1 MSIKNLFN
9 SNKLNK
15 ISKSKTTDDIKEVI
29 ESDDFVLAR
38 STEFNQFVPPI
49 DFSTASNFAKF
60 GSAELYYEKSFER
73 IHNYYPYDGTL
84 HEKTEFEN
92 SSSYLDKYV
101 LENLYPRTN
110 GYLNFDQSIYISVF
124 GGPHTASNGME
135 GKLFD
140 STFDLSMKYD
150 ESKRRTSAFEYRAED
165 GITFEFWMKIP
176 TSSGERTIFHV
187 ASTSTDGQYKLNYDH
202 TNDKF
207 IFTMASGSKSISED
221 IMTTVVPG
229 QNTWNHYAFTM
240 QSGSAGVTFR
250 SFKNGKL
257 MKTILGTSANHAIQN
272 ILPTAG
278 GHIMRVG
285 NNSSGTGNFFTGS
298 LDEFR
303 FWKTTRTPKQIFD
316 NYFIPVGGGTNKHDS
331 NIDLSVYFKFNEGKT
346 GNDTLDST
354 ILDYSGRINNGILTG
369 SSYTYSSAYRS
380 TSSAITEKLSQTEFM
395 DPIVYSSHPD
405 VVSKKAEYKAS
416 GSLADHENTN
426 MLIKY
431 LPGWMQEEDEQ
442 NGNQLKYLCQVMAS
456 HLDTVWHQIDYL
468 NKIKDKQY
476 IEGAN
481 KPLPF
486 AQKLLESEGF
496 YIPDLFSDATM
507 LEKFRNKD
515 ENEVYERD
523 IEEVKN
529 TIYQNIYNS
538 ISHIY
543 KSKGTEKSFRN
554 FFNSL
559 GLGHNVVKL
568 NKYADDSTFVLRNN
582 YNFKSHKK
590 RFLNFYDTN
599 HYDATIFDSSSV
611 GIPGDKNYSG
621 SFSAET
627 EIILPNK
634 PTIESPHFSAYGY
647 LSSSIFGFHATGSSY
662 NFPATDYDAHV
673 VLVRETLEGSLRPN
687 ETQRIKFVLKGAF
700 GEVSSPYF
708 DQQYEGNKW
717 NLALRVKHASYPF
730 ASVIGITPSDFK
742 IELYGVEAEANDKK
756 NYFLLT
762 ASTNA
767 NTYQA
772 DKIFYAGAH
781 RTNYTGS
788 IITSTDIKMGYLR
801 YWHSYISDDAIDQHA
816 FDTEAWG
823 INEPFENDLVNTYTQ
838 EIPREK
844 TLSFHWAFDTITSSN
859 SSGKFTIPDLSS
871 GSSGTDYGSLSATIQ
886 RYKPARAFSF
896 ATSSTEVVDS
906 EFVYS
911 ANKRRPDDLMSSD
924 LITFKNDE
932 TKNFFV
938 DDDVSDNFYS
948 FEKSLYGS
956 ISDQMMNM
964 FSTALDYNNLI
975 GQPNFKF
982 HTSYSLLD
990 FLRDRF
996 FDDVENE
1003 PSIEKFTSFYKW
1015 IDESISIALEQLMP
1029 AGSRFSEKINNIVE
1043 SHILERNKYQ
1053 HQVPI
1058 VTDYENTEGSIK
1070 GITELKYNWQYGHAP
1085 FNVDEEQNHC
1095 LWQKE
1100 RKVKST
1106 AREPFRTTKNNHS
1119 IQSSGIL
1126 RREING
1132 STRLSDV
1139 YSVRKFGK
1147 LYDVSLVSK
1156 STIHAG
1162 TNYSR
1167 KKNLMLFKEAIAPA
1181 GALGAVSSA
1190 PQNIITVGVGTGS
1203 GIVRPTRCEDDS
1215 HLKKKYSG
1223 IAKVGNQVASEYGHV
1238 LKTDFVLPFNFVSG
1252 TIHTGYNKL
1261 VKSFFASDVIISN
1274 LHVDAVGN
1282 DNDVGMQGPFTNA
1295 HVGGLAYRHIDLNR
1309 YDTSKSVSYR
1319 SAVAGNLPT
1328 GSIQFNATVLEAKRA
1343 AGTGSWVQLKD
1354 ADGTIT
1360 RAHFSNV
1367 FDLYD
1372 NQWSNMDELVRVLN
1386 HRLDIETNKIS
1397 NSILNV
1403 TQSTSGSSYN
1413 YTIQTA
1419 NSFITASGFAGGT
1432 NLNYTMSTRKLDS
1445 RQNRPEGWGIEFK
1458 DHPSL
1463 GDTDGALGFIG
1474 PDYGSPYPYS
1484 GFPKAAGYRDEVAKR
1499 PVNLRN
1505 IKTTSASVQVGNYKH
1520 GQEIFQI
1527 QPYHQK
1533 TWAKRAYDDSAID
1546 LIPSSVSSS
1555 LPDTTNYQTL
1565 IGRDASNTGNVFGQ
1579 MNNNRQIDQSLGTP
1593 LSLAINSAETSAI
1606 NHRLASDT
1614 TVSGY
1619 STTGNKSISF
1629 WVNLDSTSTTKR
1641 YAFTIYNTTGAADA
1655 LAVFFQ
1661 SNSLQFFTRSTGGSK
1676 TFKWTVTMS
1685 NFLNTWKHVAIVWDG
1700 NQSSS
1705 PTLYINGSSEGS
1717 PDSTSGSGTGTTLST
1732 MNGISVF
1739 DRFGSASTG
1748 NELQGSLMNLGVWEA
1763 AFTSGN
1769 VTTIYNSGIVLS
1781 APILQGSLID
1791 FYLLGNELSGLA
1803 VGNSV
1808 ANGTVI
1814 SSSYG
1819 SGNNHL
1825 VAQDGLVIVQGLQT
1839 QSRLLANYIAPERNN
1854 TIEIPRTDLTGSE
1867 HNITTRFSAPGG
1879 PEIQSIGYLDAYS
1892 QTFSVYNAMPFRN
1905 LSVLG
1910 SGSGET
1916 GTIRVVDHLGH
1927 RRGLKTLLALHMGQF
1942 GSDSTY
1948 GSISSLSYVT
1958 NGSFNKQ
1965 IRNRSRRYEW
1975 NDSSDVTASLSQA
1988 GLITGSAYDN
1998 MFINTPIP
2006 RSELQYSWIN
2016 AAITGSDSPTQR
2028 ILGYAP
2034 EDGIVSSSAG
2044 FVEAIVFPSAS
2055 SIFAD

>member
-1 MSIKNLFN
+1 MSIKNLFD

-15 ISKSKTTDDIKEVI
+15 ISKSKTTDDIRQVI
-29 ESDDFVLAR
+29 ESDKFVIAR
-38 STEFNQFVPPI
+38 TNEFNEFVPPI

-60 GSAELYYEKSFER
+60 GSAELYYEKAFER

-124 GGPHTASNGME
+124 GGPHTASSGME

-150 ESKRRTSAFEYRAED
+150 EEKKRTSAFEYRAED
-165 GITFEFWMKIP
+165 GLSVEFWMKTA
-176 TSSGERTIFHV
+176 TSTGERTIFHV
-187 ASTSTDGQYKLNYDH
+187 ASTATDGEYKLNYDH

-207 IFTMASGSKSISED
+207 IFTMVSGSKSISED
-221 IMTTVVPG
+221 IMTTVLPG
-229 QNTWNHYAFTM
+229 QNTWNHYALTM

-257 MKTILGTSANHAIQN
+257 MKTILGTSSNHAIQN

-285 NNSSGTGNFFTGS
+285 NKSSGTGNLFTGS

-303 FWKTTRTPKQIFD
+303 FWKTTRTPKQIFE
-316 NYFIPVGGGTNKHDS
+316 NYFLPVGGGTNKHDS
-331 NIDLSVYFKFNEGKT
+331 NIGLSVYFKFNEGKT
-346 GNDTLDST
+346 GNATLDST
-354 ILDYSGRINNGILTG
+354 ILDYSGRINNGQLTG
-369 SSYTYSSAYRS
+369 SSYVYSAAYRS

-405 VVSKKAEYKAS
+405 VVAKKAEYKTS
-416 GSLADHENTN
+416 GSLADLENTN
-426 MLIKY
+426 MLVKY
-431 LPGWMQEEDEQ
+431 LPGWMQEEDAQ
-442 NGNQLKYLCQVMAS
+442 SGNQMKFLSQIMAS
-456 HLDTVWHQIDYL
+456 HLDTIWHQIDYL

-476 IEGAN
+476 VEGGN
-481 KPLPF
+481 KPIPF

-496 YIPDLFSDATM
+496 YIPDLFSGATM

-529 TIYQNIYNS
+529 LIYQNIYNS

-543 KSKGTEKSFRN
+543 KSKGTHKSFRN

-559 GLGHNVVKL
+559 GLGSNVVKL

-582 YNFKSHKK
+582 YEFKSHKK
-590 RFLNFYDTN
+590 RFLNFNNVD
-599 HYDATIFDSSSV
+599 HYDATIFDSSST
-611 GIPGDKNYSG
+611 GIPGDKNFSG

-634 PTIESPHFSAYGY
+634 PGVDSIHFSPYGH

-662 NFPATDYDAHV
+662 DFPATDYDAHV
-673 VLVRETLEGSLRPN
+673 VLVRERLESSLRPN
-687 ETQRIKFVLKGAF
+687 ESQRIRFVLTGPF
-700 GEVSSPYF
+700 GEVSSLYY

-717 NLALRVKHASYPF
+717 NLGLRVKHSSYPF
-730 ASVIGITPSDFK
+730 ANVSGMDPNDFQ

-762 ASTNA
+762 TSVNA
-767 NTYQA
+767 DVYKA

-788 IITSTDIKMGYLR
+788 TITSTDVKMGYLR
-801 YWHSYISDDAIDQHA
+801 YWHSLISDDAIDQHA

-859 SSGKFTIPDLSS
+859 SSGKFTVPDLSS
-871 GSSGTDYGSLSATIQ
+871 GSTGTDYGSLSATIQ

-896 ATSSTEVVDS
+896 ANSSTAVTDS
-906 EFVYS
+906 EFIFS

-982 HTSYSLLD
+982 HTNYSLLN

-996 FDDVENE
+996 FDDVQND
-1003 PSIEKFTSFYKW
+1003 PDLEKFTSFYKW

-1029 AGSRFSEKINNIVE
+1029 AGSRFSEKINNVVE
-1043 SHILERNKYQ
+1043 SHVLERNKYQ
-1053 HQVPI
+1053 HQIPI
-1058 VTDYENTEGSIK
+1058 VVDYENTEGSIK
-1070 GITELKYNWQYGHAP
+1070 GIAEMKYNWQFGHAP

-1095 LWQKE
+1095 LWQQE
-1100 RKVKST
+1100 RKIKSS
-1106 AREPFRTTKNNHS
+1106 AREPLRTTKNNHS

-1126 RREING
+1126 RRDITG
-1132 STRLSDV
+1132 SARISDV

-1147 LYDVSLVSK
+1147 LYDVNFVKK
-1156 STIHAG
+1156 STMHAG

-1167 KKNLMLFKEAIAPA
+1167 KKNLMLFKESIAPA

-1190 PQNIITVGVGTGS
+1190 PQNIITIGAGTGS
-1203 GIVRPTRCEDDS
+1203 GIVRPTRCDDEN
-1215 HLKKKYSG
+1215 HLKKKFSG
-1223 IAKVGNQVASEYGHV
+1223 VAVVGNQASSEYAHV
-1238 LKTDFVLPFNFVSG
+1238 LKSDFVVPFNFVSG
-1252 TIHTGYNKL
+1252 TVHTGYNKV

-1274 LHVDAVGN
+1274 LHVDAVGR

-1295 HVGGLAYRHIDLNR
+1295 HVGGLAYRHIDINR
-1309 YDTSKSVSYR
+1309 HDNSKSVSYKA
-1319 SAVAGNLPT
+1319 SVAGNLPT

-1354 ADGTIT
+1354 ADGTTT
-1360 RAHFSNV
+1360 RALFSNV

-1372 NQWSNMDELVRVLN
+1372 NQWSNMDELIRVLN
-1386 HRLDIETNKIS
+1386 HRLDIKTNKVS

-1432 NLNYTMSTRKLDS
+1432 NLSFTMATRKLDS
-1445 RQNRPEGWGIEFK
+1445 RDNRPEGWGLEFK
-1458 DHPSL
+1458 DHPSI
-1463 GDTDGALGFIG
+1463 GDSDGALGFIG
-1474 PDYGSPYPYS
+1474 PDYGTPYPFS
-1484 GFPKAAGYRDEVAKR
+1484 KFNKAAGYREEVAKR
-1499 PVNLRN
+1499 PVNIRN
-1505 IKTTSASVQVGNYKH
+1505 IQTTTGSVQVGNFKH
-1520 GQEIFQI
+1520 GSELFQVE
-1527 QPYHQK
+1527 PFFQK
-1533 TWAKRAYDDSAID
+1533 TWAKRAYEDPSID
-1546 LIPSSVSSS
+1546 LLPSSISTI
-1555 LPDTTNYQTL
+1555 LPNTTHYQTL
-1565 IGRDASNTGNVFGQ
+1565 VSKRATSTGNVFGA
-1579 MNNNRQIDQSLGTP
+1579 MNNNRQVDQALGP
-1593 LSLAINSAETSAI
+1593 LSLAIKSAETTTI
-1606 NHRLASDT
+1606 THRLAADT

-1619 STTGNKSISF
+1619 STTGNKSVSF
-1629 WVNLDSTSTTKR
+1629 WVNLDNSSTTKR
-1641 YAFTIYNTTGAADA
+1641 YVFTIYNTTGSADA
-1655 LAVFFQ
+1655 LAVYFQ

-1685 NFLNTWKHVAIVWDG
+1685 DFVGTWKNVAIVWDG

-1705 PTLYINGSSEGS
+1705 PVLYINGSSEGT

-1732 MNGISVF
+1732 MNGLSVF
-1739 DRFGSASTG
+1739 DRLGSNSAG
-1748 NELQGSLMNLGVWEA
+1748 NELQGSLMNLGIWQA

-1769 VTTIYNSGIVLS
+1769 VTSIYNSGIVLS
-1781 APILQGSLID
+1781 APILQGSIVD
-1791 FYLLGNELSGLA
+1791 FYFLGNEVSGASL
-1803 VGNSV
+1803 GSSV
-1808 ANGTVI
+1808 ANGTAI
-1814 SSSYG
+1814 PSSFG

-1839 QSRLLANYIAPERNN
+1839 QNKLLANYITPEENN
-1854 TIEIPRTDLTGSE
+1854 VITKPRTDLTGSQK
-1867 HNITTRFSAPGG
+1867 NITTRFSAPGG
-1879 PEIQSIGYLDAYS
+1879 PEIQSISYLDAYS
-1892 QTFSVYNAMPFRN
+1892 QTFSVYNAMPYRN

-1910 SGSGET
+1910 SGSGES

-1927 RRGLKTLLALHMGQF
+1927 RRGLKTLLTLHMGQF
-1942 GSDSTY
+1942 GTDSTY
-1948 GSISSLSYVT
+1948 GSISSLNYAT

-1975 NDSSDVTASLSQA
+1975 NDSSDVTASLSQPA
-1988 GLITGSAYDN
+1988 LITGSAYDN

-2006 RSELQYSWIN
+2006 RSELQYSWIK
-2016 AAITGSDSPTQR
+2016 AAISGSDSPTQR

-2055 SIFAD
+2055 SIFAFY